1 MIRVV
6 IADDHNL
13 VRQGIRAILEK
24 ADDLEVVGEAEDGME
39 AVELAQSTLPD
50 IVVMDISMP
59 RLNGTQATQRIQAL
73 RLPTRV
79 VMLSMYAEESLV
91 RQALRLGAQAYVLK
105 RAVADELLL
114 AIRAAKNGD
123 TYLSPPIAGSIL
135 REFLASASPAE
146 DASAYD
152 RLSPRE
158 KEVLQLI
165 GEGHKNQEIA
175 QALVVSVKTVEKH
188 RASLMSK
195 LDIHDI
201 ASLVRVALKEGL
213 ISATGWPSANR
224 LAHTE
229 QIGCFHTP

>member
-1 MIRVV
+1 
-6 IADDHNL
+6 
-13 VRQGIRAILEK
+13 
-24 ADDLEVVGEAEDGME
+24 
-39 AVELAQSTLPD
+39 
-50 IVVMDISMP
+50 
-59 RLNGTQATQRIQAL
+59 
-73 RLPTRV
+73 
-79 VMLSMYAEESLV
+79 MLSMYAEESLV

-135 REFLASASPAE
+135 REFLASAPPAE

-195 LDIHDI
+195 LDIHDMANLI
-201 ASLVRVALKEGL
+201 RVALKEGL
-213 ISATGWPSANR
+213 ISATG
-224 LAHTE
+224 
-229 QIGCFHTP
+229 